1 MAVPPGLGCRQA
13 GGQAAREQRVSEGR
27 KEGRKEREREGGK
40 EGRKEGSSGLTTFT
54 LCVCVCAERAT
65 VRGGVRCTAHESHPP

>member
-27 KEGRKEREREGGK
+27 KEGRRERRR
-40 EGRKEGSSGLTTFT
+40 EGRKEGRKQRPHNFHSV
-54 LCVCVCAERAT
+54 CVCVPSE
-65 VRGGVRCTAHESHPP
+65 RGGVRCTAHESHPP